1 MKGKKGG
8 KMKKEVLLLNA
19 LAVMERLEQ
28 GKSVEGVMS
37 KDPETGC
44 IVFRP
49 YNRLSREPGYVPPS
63 VTLYE
68 TSNGALRQTAQRNKI
83 VVSVKRKL
91 GNLRGAIELLAQ
103 ARELTDYL
111 KTLTD
116 KTVTNKH

>member
-1 MKGKKGG
+1 
-8 KMKKEVLLLNA
+8 MKKEVLLLNA
-19 LAVMERLEQ
+19 LAVMARLEQ
-28 GKSVEGVMS
+28 GKSVEGGMS
-37 KDPETGC
+37 IDPESGC

-83 VVSVKRKL
+83 VVSVKRRL
-91 GNLRGAIELLAQ
+91 GNIRGAIELLAQ

>member
-1 MKGKKGG
+1 MKKKEEI
-8 KMKKEVLLLNA
+8 MKKEVLLLNA

-28 GKSVEGVMS
+28 GKSVEGGMS
-37 KDPETGC
+37 LDQETGC

-68 TSNGALRQTAQRNKI
+68 TPNGSLRQTAQRNKI

-91 GNLRGAIELLAQ
+91 GNIRGAVEIMAQ

-111 KTLTD
+111 KRLS
-116 KTVTNKH
+116 KTE

>member
-28 GKSVEGVMS
+28 GKSVEGGMS

-116 KTVTNKH
+116 KQ

>member
-1 MKGKKGG
+1 
-8 KMKKEVLLLNA
+8 MKKEVLLLNA
-19 LAVMERLEQ
+19 LAVMERLQQ
-28 GKSVEGVMS
+28 GKSVEGGMS
-37 KDPETGC
+37 IDPESDC

-68 TSNGALRQTAQRNKI
+68 TSNGSLRQTAQRNKI

-91 GNLRGAIELLAQ
+91 GNIRGAIEILAQ

-111 KTLTD
+111 KALKIED
-116 KTVTNKH
+116 

>member
-1 MKGKKGG
+1 
-8 KMKKEVLLLNA
+8 MKKEVLLLNA

-28 GKSVEGVMS
+28 GKSVEGGMS
-37 KDPETGC
+37 LDQETGC

-49 YNRLSREPGYVPPS
+49 YNRLSRELGYVPPS

-68 TSNGALRQTAQRNKI
+68 TPNGSLRQTAQRNKI

-91 GNLRGAIELLAQ
+91 GNIRGAVEIMAQ

-111 KTLTD
+111 KRLS
-116 KTVTNKH
+116 KTE

>member
-1 MKGKKGG
+1 
-8 KMKKEVLLLNA
+8 MKKYVLLMNG
-19 LAVMERLEQ
+19 LAVMARLDS
-28 GKSVEGVMS
+28 GRSVEGSLFVDQES
-37 KDPETGC
+37 GRLS
-44 IVFRP
+44 FRP

-91 GNLRGAIELLAQ
+91 GNIRGAIEILAQ

-111 KTLTD
+111 KALKIED
-116 KTVTNKH
+116 

>member
-1 MKGKKGG
+1 
-8 KMKKEVLLLNA
+8 MKKEVLLLNA

-28 GKSVEGVMS
+28 GKSVEGGMS

-63 VTLYE
+63 VTLRE
-68 TSNGALRQTAQRNKI
+68 TANGALRQTAQRNKV
-83 VVSVKRKL
+83 VVSVKRRL
-91 GNLRGAIELLAQ
+91 GNIRGAIEILSQ
-103 ARELTDYL
+103 VRELTDYL

-116 KTVTNKH
+116 KSVTNNQ

>member
-1 MKGKKGG
+1 
-8 KMKKEVLLLNA
+8 MKKVVLIMNA

-28 GKSVEGVMS
+28 GKSVDGGRS
-37 KDPETGC
+37 KDRETGC

-49 YNRLSREPGYVPPS
+49 YDRLSREPGYVPPS

-68 TSNGALRQTAQRNKI
+68 TSNGALRQTALRNKI

-91 GNLRGAIELLAQ
+91 GNIRGAIEILAQ

-111 KTLTD
+111 KSL
-116 KTVTNKH
+116 NIEH